1 MSLRLNKER
10 NVLGGVCAGL
20 ADSTGMETWAWRLL
34 FTLAFF
40 FGPGLL
46 IYLLMW
52 IFVPKQA

>member
-1 MSLRLNKER
+1 MSLRRNKT
-10 NVLGGVCAGL
+10 NGVIGGVCAGL
-20 ADSTGMETWAWRLL
+20 ADSAGMETWAWRLL

-52 IFVPKQA
+52 IFVPKQ

>member
-1 MSLRLNKER
+1 MSLRRNKTTGII
-10 NVLGGVCAGL
+10 GGVCSGL
-20 ADSTGMETWAWRLL
+20 ADATEIETWAWRLL
-34 FTLAFF
+34 FTLAFI

>member
-1 MSLRLNKER
+1 MSLRLNKEK
-10 NVLGGVCAGL
+10 NVIGGVCAGL

-52 IFVPKQA
+52 IFVPKQ